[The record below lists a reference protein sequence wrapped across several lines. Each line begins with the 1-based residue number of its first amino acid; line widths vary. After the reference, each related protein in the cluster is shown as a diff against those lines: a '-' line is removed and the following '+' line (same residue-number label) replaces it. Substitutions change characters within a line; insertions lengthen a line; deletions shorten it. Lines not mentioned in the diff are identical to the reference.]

1 MKEQPTA
8 KATSKPYGW
17 IHHSLALTLIFSWIL
32 TYPMHG
38 FFLQQV
44 FGENAHVLGHIF
56 SLSHGL
62 GLAAFAFLPSRASS
76 DGRFLIAAGG
86 AVFAATWLWTI
97 FPESRYLHYMAG
109 FLGISS
115 ACLVLAWTRGFMS
128 LEKPALTIGSAMAAT
143 NVIVGLTGFAHVLP
157 ESVLK
162 TAASMTG
169 LAPFISALYMFR
181 RGAAAGSH
189 RPNRDAGKESIG
201 PGVILSLTAFAAAA
215 YFSGGLW
222 YRAVTPRFYS
232 QWPDL
237 MGADTLIYAFAVMLL
252 AIYAEKRSFYWVGT
266 IALSLLGM
274 GLAASFIGLDRPAVV
289 AVTLFFLSMGLG
301 ATDLFYWLTLRKMA
315 NFFGSRKTFGLG
327 LGLSLFFITAPGV
340 ALDAQLLT
348 NPLTSPQAAVI
359 GACLLFLINPLL
371 VWALR
376 PLSLEDSG
384 RTAGNAYGQQGPDAD
399 VPGDAGRQ
407 PPEFWFSLTGSEKKI
422 YDLICQGQ
430 TDAEIAEKLF
440 ISRHTVKFHVRNV
453 LRKAGVSNRKE
464 LLLFISKGK

>member
-1 MKEQPTA
+1 M
-8 KATSKPYGW
+8 
-17 IHHSLALTLIFSWIL
+17 ALTLIFSWIL

-44 FGENAHVLGHIF
+44 FGENAYVLGHIF

-62 GLAAFAFLPSRASS
+62 GLAAFAFLPSRAAM
-76 DGRFLIAAGG
+76 DGRFLIAAGS

-97 FPESRYLHYMAG
+97 FPESRYLQYMAG
-109 FLGISS
+109 LLGISS
-115 ACLVLAWTRGFMS
+115 ACLVLAWTRGFML
-128 LEKPALTIGSAMAAT
+128 LEKPALTVGSAMAAT
-143 NVIVGLTGFAHVLP
+143 NVILGLTGFAHVLP
-157 ESVLK
+157 ESILK

-169 LAPFISALYMFR
+169 LAPLLSALYMFR
-181 RGAAAGSH
+181 KGAVTYRH
-189 RPNRDAGKESIG
+189 QPNRDVGKESTG
-201 PGVILSLTAFAAAA
+201 LGVIFSLTAFAAAA

-222 YRAVTPRFYS
+222 YRAVTPLFYS

-237 MGADTLIYAFAVMLL
+237 MGVDTLIYAFAVMFL

-266 IALSLLGM
+266 ISLSLLGM

-289 AVTLFFLSMGLG
+289 AVTLLFLSMGLG

-315 NFFGSRKTFGLG
+315 YFFGCQKTFGLG

-340 ALDAQLLT
+340 ALDAQFLT
-348 NPLTSPQAAVI
+348 SPLTSPQAAVI

-371 VWALR
+371 VWSLR

-384 RTAGNAYGQQGPDAD
+384 RTPGNTYGQAA
-399 VPGDAGRQ
+399 PGTDTPEGAGQ
-407 PPEFWFSLTGSEKKI
+407 QQPEFWFSLTGSEKKI
-422 YDLICQGQ
+422 YDLVCQGQ

-440 ISRHTVKFHVRNV
+440 ISRHTVKFHVRNI

-464 LLLFISKGK
+464 LLFFISKSK